1 MTFRAVAGNKHN
13 NINILREIFLAKF
26 RATCILAL
34 RYRFRCALGQ
44 GPQMNKSKD
53 DFTKRRLLSM
63 SVDMANAV
71 ETVERLRVQFAAL
84 AKEHGVSLSLVTAEC
99 M

>member
-1 MTFRAVAGNKHN
+1 
-13 NINILREIFLAKF
+13 
-26 RATCILAL
+26 
-34 RYRFRCALGQ
+34 
-44 GPQMNKSKD
+44 MNKSKD